1 MVENT
6 NLKNTKSE
14 TCNFRKNILLQPQNE
29 IGMAKKKASDVKGD
43 HRFENIEET
52 LTKTEQFIVS
62 NQKTISIAVGIIVLI
77 ILGFF
82 GYQRYIIQPKA
93 KEAQNQMY
101 AAQRFFE
108 NDSIEKALY
117 GDGNSLGF
125 IDLADEYGN
134 TKPGNLANY
143 YAGIC
148 FLKKGDYQQAI
159 DYLKNF
165 NDESEMVGPMA
176 TGAIGDA
183 YLELGE
189 KDKAAA
195 YYIEAANQDDNDL
208 TTPMFL
214 YKAGEVNEMIGN
226 YNEAIDVYNRIKK
239 DFPKSTEARTI
250 EKNIGRAEA
259 LRDR

>member
-1 MVENT
+1 MIFI
-6 NLKNTKSE
+6 
-14 TCNFRKNILLQPQNE
+14 FRKNILLQPQNE
-29 IGMAKKKASDVKGD
+29 KGMAKKKVSDAKGD
-43 HRFENIEET
+43 HRLENIEET
-52 LTKTEQFIVS
+52 LTKTEQFIVD
-62 NQKTISIAVGIIVLI
+62 NQKVITIVVAVVVLI

-82 GYQRYIIQPKA
+82 GYQRYIVQPKT

-108 NDSIEKALY
+108 NDSIQKALY

-125 IDLADEYGN
+125 LDIIDEYGS

-148 FLKKGDYQQAI
+148 FLKKGDFQQAI
-159 DYLKNF
+159 DYLEDF
-165 NDESEMVGPMA
+165 NGESEMVGPMA

-183 YLELGE
+183 YMELGE
-189 KDKAAA
+189 KEKAAA
-195 YYIEAANQDDNDL
+195 YYLEAANQDENDL

-214 YKAGEVNEMIGN
+214 YKAGETNELIGD
-226 YNEAIDVYNRIKK
+226 YSKAIDIYNRIKK
-239 DFPKSTEARTI
+239 DFPKSNEARTI
-250 EKNIGRAEA
+250 EKNISRATA